1 MKLEDIKILINDISN
16 KIDFTKS
23 FHYYNNRKAV
33 ENFCSD
39 NKEFNNY
46 EVYFLI
52 KNRYN
57 LENLHIFCPVCGKKN
72 RYSTN
77 NSNYPNHCSG
87 SCATS
92 DPIVQKRKQNTY
104 ERIYGN
110 KNYYKTDH
118 YLKRKDE
125 ILTRRKNTLKNLY
138 GDQNYH
144 NIEKMKQTNLKR
156 YGVEYNWASKDPKL
170 NGKETLFKKY
180 GVKHNW
186 SSKDPKLNGR
196 DTMLKR
202 YGFKSTFLSKD
213 SKLNGTATMM
223 KKYGVK
229 YYALTTEF
237 KNKWTDKNFVKN
249 RQNKIIATK
258 KKNGTLNTSLIEDKL
273 YIKLKNKYS
282 DAIHH
287 YSTDPRYHFECDFYI
302 PSKDLFIEL
311 NFHWTHG
318 SASFDEN
325 NFEHIEKLNLWK
337 SKNTKFYKTAI
348 DVWTKRDP
356 LKLETFKKNNLNYKI
371 FYTEKEFNDWLK
383 VK

>member
-1 MKLEDIKILINDISN
+1 MRLEDIKILINTISN

-23 FHYYNNRKAV
+23 FHYYNNRKVV
-33 ENFCSD
+33 ENFCND

-52 KNRYN
+52 KNRHN
-57 LENLHIFCPVCGKKN
+57 LENLNIFCPVCGKKN
-72 RYSTN
+72 RYSAN
-77 NSNYPNHCSG
+77 NSNYPNHCSV

-92 DPIVQKRKQNTY
+92 DPVVQKRKQSTY

-118 YLKRKDE
+118 YLKHKDE

-144 NIEKMKQTNLKR
+144 NIEKMKQTNLER
-156 YGVEYNWASKDPKL
+156 YGVEYNWASNDPKL

-180 GVKHNW
+180 HIKHNW
-186 SSKDPKLNGR
+186 SSKDP
-196 DTMLKR
+196 
-202 YGFKSTFLSKD
+202 
-213 SKLNGTATMM
+213 KLNGTATMM

-258 KKNGTLNTSLIEDKL
+258 KKNGTLNTSLVEDKL
-273 YIKLKNKYS
+273 YLKLKNKYS
-282 DAIHH
+282 GAIHH
-287 YSTDPRYHFECDFYI
+287 YTTDPRYPFECDFYI
-302 PSKDLFIEL
+302 PSQDLFIEL

-318 SASFDEN
+318 LEPFNEN
-325 NFEHIEKLNLWK
+325 NLKHIEKLNLWK

-356 LKLETFKKNNLNYKI
+356 LKLETFNKNNLNYKI
-371 FYTEKEFNDWLK
+371 FYTEKEFNDWFNK
-383 VK
+383 IK